1 MMGTSRD
8 DALGIVAGTLG
19 LAIRHLA
26 VLAAIAAVVTVPV
39 EVLQAF
45 LLRDIVTS
53 VSWFGGVTVRTGSEQ
68 QLTSTSSVFFAAYIL
83 AVGPYVAASLLH
95 AGAELERGG
104 HTTIDES
111 STVGVRLV
119 PRLAGVLGIT
129 FLGVF
134 VGAFLLVVPGIYVG
148 VRLSVAPAA
157 AVIEDLRVRDALRR
171 SWELTRGRFW
181 RCVAAL
187 VLAAVVGAL
196 VAVAVAVLFEVAA
209 TSAGSRA
216 WVFRGVGAG
225 LSTACSAPFSVLVI
239 LLLHRHL
246 VARDAPHHPADR

>member
-1 MMGTSRD
+1 MGTSRD
-8 DALGIVAGTLG
+8 DAIGIIAATIG
-19 LAIRHLA
+19 LATRHLA
-26 VLAAIAAVVTVPV
+26 VFAAIAAIVTVPV

-45 LLRDIVTS
+45 LLRDVVTS
-53 VSWFGGVTVRTGSEQ
+53 VSWFGGVTVSTGSEQ
-68 QLTSTSSVFFAAYIL
+68 QLTSTTSVFFVAYVL

-104 HTTIDES
+104 HTTIDAS

-134 VGAFLLVVPGIYVG
+134 VGAFLLVVPGIYIG

-157 AVIEDLRVRDALRR
+157 AVVEDRGVREALRR

-181 RCVAAL
+181 RCFAAL
-187 VLAAVVGAL
+187 VLAAVAGAL

-209 TSAGSRA
+209 TGAGNRA

-246 VARDAPHHPADR
+246 TARDALHHPGGR